1 MRQAVSIAPGLL
13 ITLALFFLMQLM
25 IAGSMR
31 EVDRLDGPG
40 GVGLVTLKLDAA
52 DRGTAAI
59 PSPLQQA
66 ESAQSVAP
74 PPSPELAE
82 LALPVSE
89 DTGLPTELPTPDTPA
104 IEALPFLGEP
114 PVLATNRPARPA
126 RQRETNRTTR
136 AAGRSAREAEREAA
150 RSISAGGLAGKGK
163 PYAGG
168 ERGRSGSASG
178 GSAGDSGVVALSR
191 PKPTYPRDAAQ
202 RGEEGWVK
210 VAFTITEKG
219 AVTDATIVAAR
230 PRRVFDRSALAAIER
245 WRFRP
250 KVVGGQPVRSRATQ
264 LIEFSL
270 ASR

>member
-31 EVDRLDGPG
+31 EVDRLDMPG
-40 GVGLVTLKLDAA
+40 GVGLVTLKLDSM
-52 DRGTAAI
+52 DRGTAVV
-59 PSPLQQA
+59 PSSLQQA
-66 ESAQSVAP
+66 ESAQSVAA

-89 DTGLPTELPTPDTPA
+89 DTELPTELPALDTPT

-114 PVLATNRPARPA
+114 PVLDTKRPPQPARP
-126 RQRETNRTTR
+126 RETNRTAR
-136 AAGRSAREAEREAA
+136 AADRSARETQREAS
-150 RSISAGGLAGKGK
+150 RSRSAGDIIGEGK
-163 PYAGG
+163 PDAGG
-168 ERGRSGSASG
+168 GGGRSGSASG
-178 GSAGDSGVVALSR
+178 SGSGDSGVVVLSR
-191 PKPTYPRDAAQ
+191 PKPTYPRDAAR

-210 VAFTITEKG
+210 VAFTITVEG
-219 AVTDATIVAAR
+219 TVTEATIVAAR
-230 PRRVFDRSALAAIER
+230 PQRVFERSALAAIER

-250 KVVGGQPVRSRATQ
+250 KVVAGQPVRSRATQ

-270 ASR
+270 ASQ